1 MSKSK
6 SSRQSTSTKIDPQL
20 MAMYQD
26 VFDRAET
33 QANMP
38 FEAFEGERFAGFNFN
53 QQLSQNT
60 AGNQFRQS
68 LNYDP
73 RSRIYDNLSQQQRE
87 VGTRSV
93 LDRDVQTYMNPFT
106 ENVIDA
112 TFNRLDKEYKKQAQG
127 NRDRALQQGAFGN
140 DRRFVQDAVLQAE
153 NLDRKQAAAANLY
166 NQAYGQGMNLLQ
178 GDIARATQAD
188 MVNQSSGQQIDRDN
202 IARQVQSGV
211 MGLQDQASQLS
222 RFAGVGDAQQRFAQA
237 LLDQDVADFYEERN
251 YPIQGINLLN
261 SVLGTMPMQSTT
273 TSTST
278 PGGGGAAGILGGASA
293 GAGIASALSLTNPM
307 TAIIGGGLLGG
318 LF

>member
-6 SSRQSTSTKIDPQL
+6 SRQSTTTKIDPAL

-26 VFDRAET
+26 VFDRAQT
-33 QANMP
+33 QADKP
-38 FEAFEGERFAGFNFN
+38 FEAFAGERFAGFNPN
-53 QQLSQNT
+53 QQLAQNKT
-60 AGNQFRQS
+60 RFQFDDAFA
-68 LNYDP
+68 YDP
-73 RSRIYDNLSQQQRE
+73 RSRIYDNLTQQQRQ

-93 LDRDVQTYMNPFT
+93 LDRNVQDYMNPFT
-106 ENVIDA
+106 ESVIDA
-112 TFNRLDKEYKKQAQG
+112 TFNRLDKEYKKQAQA

-140 DRRFVQDAVLQAE
+140 DRRLVQDAVLQAE

-188 MVNQSSGQQIDRDN
+188 MVNQRSAQQIDRDN
-202 IARQVQSGV
+202 IARQVQSGM
-211 MGLQDQASQLS
+211 MGLQDQANQLS

-237 LLDQDVADFYEERN
+237 LLDQDVADFYEEKN

-273 TSTST
+273 TSTGT
-278 PGGGGAAGILGGASA
+278 PGSGGAAGVLGGAAA

>member
-1 MSKSK
+1 MSKK
-6 SSRQSTSTKIDPQL
+6 NSSQSTSTRIDPRL

-26 VFDRAET
+26 VYDRAER
-33 QANMP
+33 QADKP
-38 FEAFEGERFAGFNFN
+38 FEAFEGERFADFNIN
-53 QQLSQNT
+53 QQLAQNRT
-60 AGNQFRQS
+60 GFQFDDAFA
-68 LNYDP
+68 YDP
-73 RSRIYDNLSQQQRE
+73 RSRIYDNLTQQQRE

-93 LDRDVQTYMNPFT
+93 LDRDVQDYMNPFT
-106 ENVIDA
+106 ENVIDS
-112 TFNRLDKEYKKQAQG
+112 TFNRLDKEYKKQAQA

-188 MVNQSSGQQIDRDN
+188 MVNQRSAQQIDRDN

-211 MGLQDQASQLS
+211 MGLQDQANQLS
-222 RFAGVGDAQQRFAQA
+222 RFVGVGDAQQRFAQA
-237 LLDQDVADFYEERN
+237 GLDQGVADFYEEQN
-251 YPIQGINLLN
+251 FPIQGINLLN

-273 TSTST
+273 TSTGT
-278 PGGGGAAGILGGASA
+278 PGGGGLAGALGGASA
-293 GAGIASALSLTNPM
+293 GAGIASALSLANPM
-307 TAIIGGGLLGG
+307 TAVIGGGLLGG